1 METVIFCALLLMFG
15 MSWHFYR
22 LGRSKGREQGERWSR
37 QTLKEIRETRD
48 LATKRLHEVQAEN
61 NELRRKWD
69 VPTSRD
75 ALMECMTLP
84 PVAPWD
90 LHGLTKGDRAQVLER
105 SIQKNSKQKRL
116 GRHSPP
122 PPPVRRVVVNPVGD
136 MIHHDTSHVGPLDP
150 CGIIGSTTLHNLID
164 DAVHHHTQDSYV
176 APVES
181 PTTSYEA
188 PTSSYEP
195 PCSSG
200 SSDYSS
206 GSTDFGCS
214 DTSSSSSSDW

>member
-1 METVIFCALLLMFG
+1 MDAVIFCALLLMFG
-15 MSWHFYR
+15 MSWYFYR
-22 LGRSKGREQGERWSR
+22 LGRSKGREQGARWSR
-37 QTLKEIRETRD
+37 QILKEIRETRD

-69 VPTSRD
+69 VPTNR
-75 ALMECMTLP
+75 ATLMECVIPP
-84 PVAPWD
+84 PVEPKD
-90 LHGLTKGDRAQVLER
+90 LHGLTKGDRAQALER
-105 SIQKNSKQKRL
+105 SIQKNSKRINIPGSAL
-116 GRHSPP
+116 PGARVTIVSPHFDP
-122 PPPVRRVVVNPVGD
+122 GD
-136 MIHHDTSHVGPLDP
+136 PGDP
-150 CGIIGSTTLHNLID
+150 CGIIGSTILHNLID
-164 DAVHHHTQDSYV
+164 DAVHHRTQDSYV

>member
-15 MSWHFYR
+15 MSWYFYR

-37 QTLKEIRETRD
+37 QILKEIRETRD

-75 ALMECMTLP
+75 ALMECMTPP
-84 PVAPWD
+84 PVEPKD
-90 LHGLTKGDRAQVLER
+90 IHGLTKTDRVQMLER
-105 SIQKNSKQKRL
+105 SIRKNTEQRKL

-122 PPPVRRVVVNPVGD
+122 PPKRINIPGSALPGASATLAPPHYDPMDTVRD
-136 MIHHDTSHVGPLDP
+136 ALIM
-150 CGIIGSTTLHNLID
+150 GSVLNHE
-164 DAVHHHTQDSYV
+164 

-181 PTTSYEA
+181 PTSYEA

-206 GSTDFGCS
+206 GSADFGCS
-214 DTSSSSSSDW
+214 DTSSSFSSDW